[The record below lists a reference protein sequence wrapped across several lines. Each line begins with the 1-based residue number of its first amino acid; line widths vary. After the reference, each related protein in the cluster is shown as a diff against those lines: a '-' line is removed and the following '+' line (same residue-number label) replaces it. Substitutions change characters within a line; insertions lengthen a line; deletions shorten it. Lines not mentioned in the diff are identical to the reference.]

1 MASPGFTRINLD
13 RGLFREKLF
22 LSPSDDRNLDLSFLI
37 FFYAFIL
44 ATGNYHVSFF
54 SCGIMVL
61 VGLDASCIL
70 ITRRVLPEKLDFLGL
85 QSLTLERQIIDLLPF
100 EYVLIFYCIVKG
112 IIRTADI
119 SLFS

>member
-1 MASPGFTRINLD
+1 M
-13 RGLFREKLF
+13 
-22 LSPSDDRNLDLSFLI
+22 
-37 FFYAFIL
+37 
-44 ATGNYHVSFF
+44 SFF
-54 SCGIMVL
+54 SCCAMVL